1 MPPIRNTIS
10 RLAERIIA
18 KTRASIIARH
28 PTPTLRR
35 LYPRTPLA
43 NAIRVPRHPSITIFV
58 WTITSTFM
66 PEMRILNISSV
77 NPL

>member
-18 KTRASIIARH
+18 EMRASIIARH

-35 LYPRTPLA
+35 WYPRTPLA
-43 NAIRVPRHPSITIFV
+43 YAIHVS
-58 WTITSTFM
+58 
-66 PEMRILNISSV
+66 
-77 NPL
+77 